1 MIFSVGI
8 DEPTSNLEC
17 VAEDCIYK
25 IENHYYITN
34 SEKVSNEELSRAI
47 KSGKVF
53 IDGWTAS
60 LNATLQH
67 YKEDVKIVF

>member
-17 VAEDCIYK
+17 VVEDCIYK

-34 SEKVSNEELSRAI
+34 SEKVSNEELFQAI
-47 KSGKVF
+47 NNGKVF

-60 LNATLQH
+60 LNAILQH